1 MCELLV
7 EEVNDNVVRVYGGCT
22 GPCNIGFR
30 ALPDAVPLE
39 KGMILSDGQ
48 FSYDLPILIY

>member
-1 MCELLV
+1 V
-7 EEVNDNVVRVYGGCT
+7 EEVNDNVVRVYAGYT
-22 GPCNIGFR
+22 GPCSISFR

-48 FSYDLPILIY
+48 FSYDFTVLIH

>member
-1 MCELLV
+1 MLV